1 MVAIEVRLL
10 TGRYIATSHHDREQP
25 EWPPHGARL
34 FSAMVAAWAEAEP
47 PDDRERSALEWL
59 ESLPPPRI
67 AASQADPRRV
77 VSHFV
82 PVNDVAVVSQHR
94 YRERAR
100 QLEDLLGEFDGVIAA
115 ARGEMT
121 TKADEIQTRIDKV
134 RDVAIF
140 AGRVGTATPDSA
152 AELLPDGR
160 SKKER
165 FFPSVT
171 PLEPVVTY
179 SWSMD
184 PTPEALEVLG
194 GLLERVTR
202 LGHSSSMVSC
212 RLVRDEPEATHI
224 PGSGTM
230 MLRWVQPGQTLALEE
245 AHQRHQAIR
254 QRSLP
259 FVGSRYDT
267 VDLGVPG
274 ESRPT
279 RRPNTAGD
287 WIVFE
292 LEASDRKI
300 PTTRAVELARVL
312 RDAVLHHAPDP
323 IPEGLSGHVGNG
335 RPTSSPHVAF
345 LALPN
350 VGSEYS
356 DGRIMGLAISLPA
369 ELDDDARTT
378 ALRAVGAWE
387 RRAGSRPLRLT
398 LGQRGVIEMRRRQ
411 GPFALVALRPNVWRR
426 RSRRWASATPVALPN
441 HPGDLRGGSPHA
453 RAQAWKRAEEAAL
466 RACGHVDLPRPVDVQ
481 VTLTPLIKGAR
492 RVADYPVF
500 KQGAGAQGGTVRRL
514 VHVSLT
520 FEHPTGGPFMLGSGR
535 FVGLGLMRPV
545 GEVGDVVYHL
555 GEASSDG

>member
-67 AASQADPRRV
+67 AASQADLRRV

-121 TKADEIQTRIDKV
+121 TKVDELQSRIDKV
-134 RDVAIF
+134 RDVATF

-152 AELLPDGR
+152 AALLPDGR

-230 MLRWVQPGQTLALEE
+230 MLRWVQPGQALALEE

-267 VDLGVPG
+267 VDLGELG

-312 RDAVLHHAPDP
+312 RDAVL
-323 IPEGLSGHVGNG
+323 
-335 RPTSSPHVAF
+335 
-345 LALPN
+345 
-350 VGSEYS
+350 
-356 DGRIMGLAISLPA
+356 
-369 ELDDDARTT
+369 
-378 ALRAVGAWE
+378 
-387 RRAGSRPLRLT
+387 
-398 LGQRGVIEMRRRQ
+398 Q
-411 GPFALVALRPNVWRR
+411 
-426 RSRRWASATPVALPN
+426 
-441 HPGDLRGGSPHA
+441 
-453 RAQAWKRAEEAAL
+453 
-466 RACGHVDLPRPVDVQ
+466 PRP
-481 VTLTPLIKGAR
+481 
-492 RVADYPVF
+492 
-500 KQGAGAQGGTVRRL
+500 
-514 VHVSLT
+514 
-520 FEHPTGGPFMLGSGR
+520 GS
-535 FVGLGLMRPV
+535 
-545 GEVGDVVYHL
+545 D
-555 GEASSDG
+555 S